1 MYKYNT
7 QCTEC
12 GFIFSFTEDDIIGGG
27 ELEIIYPNY
36 YRILNNYIVCPEC
49 GCSNSSAPHPTWAA
63 EGCHTRSSY
72 RDRS

>member
-49 GCSNSSAPHPTWAA
+49 GCKLELNNN
-63 EGCHTRSSY
+63 EK
-72 RDRS
+72 